1 MRGAFTVM
9 RRGCAA
15 KCTGDSVGM
24 RRITVKKMSPKIKK
38 ICISASC
45 ASFFLAHRVA
55 LTQRL

>member
-24 RRITVKKMSPKIKK
+24 RRITVKKMSPKSKK
-38 ICISASC
+38 NIYISILC
-45 ASFFLAHRVA
+45 
-55 LTQRL
+55 